1 MTPIGGTKKPPHI
14 RPTDTKKQIANVM
27 RDIRNVRGSSAL
39 SDFRVFEISIFTEL
53 SNFIIRAK
61 TGLGFTMSLF
71 GIVSFKGK
79 SPMADESFANEVY
92 NMPYAKGH
100 RAEY

>member
-1 MTPIGGTKKPPHI
+1 MTPIGGTKKPPTI

-61 TGLGFTMSLF
+61 TGFGFTMSLF